1 MIEKEETREF
11 AAAAPSSG
19 VHPMRMGVT
28 KWLVDTGCAYNL
40 IEKRCVDLGGVTEKV
55 NRRKDPLRSNTAN
68 GPVITGDIIDIQC
81 PQLEEGGFV
90 ASVLP
95 STPPCCRWVIGA

>member
-1 MIEKEETREF
+1 M
-11 AAAAPSSG
+11 
-19 VHPMRMGVT
+19 T
-28 KWLVDTGCAYNL
+28 KRLVDTGCAYNL
-40 IEKRCVDLGGVTEKV
+40 IEKRCADLGGVTEKV
-55 NRRKDPLRSNTAN
+55 NRRKDPLCLNTAN

-95 STPPCCRWVIGA
+95 STPPVLSVGIGA